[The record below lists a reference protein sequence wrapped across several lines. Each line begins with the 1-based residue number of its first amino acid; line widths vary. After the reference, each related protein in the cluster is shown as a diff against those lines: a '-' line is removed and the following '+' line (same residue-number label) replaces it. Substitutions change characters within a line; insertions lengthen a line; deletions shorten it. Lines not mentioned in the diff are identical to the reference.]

1 MNGKAMQKKQN
12 LAHEFVNFTSG
23 KEALRIQQK
32 LESEFKDLVRYSASL
47 RFHFD
52 CEDLKDPIYEMV
64 IKAIAAQK
72 LMARFE
78 NLPSSWY
85 YAILDNKFLHPTYYS
100 KMGDALYRME
110 LCTIACAMVIKVGS
124 YTMVVTH
131 DWDGCLPECV
141 QKQGKLLHKENAYH
155 FWHVPAWYS
164 DSYNESGPRRFMD

>member
-1 MNGKAMQKKQN
+1 MQKKQN

-23 KEALRIQQK
+23 EEALRIQK
-32 LESEFKDLVRYSASL
+32 ELESEFTDLVRYSASL

-72 LMARFE
+72 LMARIA

-85 YAILDNKFLHPTYYS
+85 YAILANRFMHPVYYS
-100 KMGDALYRME
+100 RMGDSFYKMDH
-110 LCTIACAMVIKVGS
+110 CTVACAMVIRVGN
-124 YTMVVTH
+124 YTIVVTH
-131 DWDGCLPECV
+131 DWDDYLPECV
-141 QKQGKLLHKENAYH
+141 KEHGTLLHKENAYH
-155 FWHVPAWYS
+155 FWHVPEWYS